1 MSRYQERLGAHEVAA
16 AKEQASGGK
25 KSVPSWGDELN
36 SAGLDIRRT
45 SPDLL
50 MDLIPVETAAINV
63 GDEANTDAAMEA
75 QKYAD
80 NIARVEAEYAKQQ
93 AATGRG
99 DVNVKTSTGT
109 YTISGN
115 MDPSVAER
123 MLQEARDAQS
133 GKSKKIVN
141 PFAEMEAR
149 VAEYKKRKSASSNN

>member
-1 MSRYQERLGAHEVAA
+1 
-16 AKEQASGGK
+16 
-25 KSVPSWGDELN
+25 
-36 SAGLDIRRT
+36 
-45 SPDLL
+45 